1 MSGYKVMRVERRVVA
16 GKNTKEANFKIQIIL
31 KMKQNFKI
39 GLDIRLVI
47 NRICFS
53 ITLNLSNINIIT
65 NL

>member
-16 GKNTKEANFKIQIIL
+16 GKTQKKPIFKIQIIL

-47 NRICFS
+47 NHICFS